1 MTTSYNTQPP
11 TPGKHPLW
19 LDIEAGWEYTIDGDN
34 LVVLADDDGNP
45 KPCVWRFPAKLTTKE
60 IRDAVTSIGSDR
72 IQELAEMSGL
82 DVAVEIVGSIVG
94 AEMLTSLASN
104 RYVAPEQFMT
114 IIMDVVTAW
123 GLGEVV
129 PASDTPN
136 PTQPPEAA

>member
-1 MTTSYNTQPP
+1 MSTSYNTQAP
-11 TPGKHPLW
+11 TPGRHPLW
-19 LDIEAGWEYTIDGDN
+19 LDIEAGWEYSIDGDDI
-34 LVVLADDDGNP
+34 VVAADEDGNP
-45 KPCVWRFPAKLTTKE
+45 VPCVWRFPAKLTTKQVRE
-60 IRDAVTSIGSDR
+60 SISTIGADR

-104 RYVAPEQFMT
+104 RYVTPEQFMT
-114 IIMDVVTAW
+114 IIIDVVNGW

-136 PTQPPEAA
+136 PTQPPLAA